1 MAKAKKRIDMP
12 DIKAMYRTVMDDHF
26 PDDLTITFGNQSLV
40 YRKRTWVI
48 DDNGERVNKGLRYGE
63 NPGQEAALYELVSGN
78 LKLGDCSFITPGNGL
93 VSCLSEE
100 GMIQFGKH
108 PGKTNLTDVDSALN
122 ILRYLD
128 KRPAALIMKHNNPS
142 GASHGASAAEAY
154 AKANAADRL
163 AAFGGAAVFN
173 VAVDADAAK
182 LLAENYLEVVA
193 APDYDGAALDILGTR
208 KNLRVVRIDRLDRIR
223 DYAPMRFVDFKS
235 LVDGGLVVQQ
245 SQLNRITT
253 PDAFLPAEWK
263 GKDGTVV
270 KTSRQPSESE
280 KADMLFG
287 WQVEQGV
294 TSNSVLFV
302 KDETTA
308 AIGAGE
314 QDRVGVAEIAIF
326 KAYKKKAD
334 DIAFNRHGCL
344 FFEVELKEQAGSLPA
359 GSAREI
365 SEEAT
370 ALKGG
375 LTGASAISDAFFP
388 KRDGIDAIAKHGVS
402 AVIHPGGSIAD
413 REIIEAANAH
423 GMAMVFTG
431 QRAFKH

>member
-1 MAKAKKRIDMP
+1 MP
-12 DIKAMYRTVMDDHF
+12 DFKAMYRTVMDDHF
-26 PDDLTITFGNQSLV
+26 PDDMTITLGDQKLV

-48 DDNGERVNKGLRYGE
+48 NDDGENIRKGLRYGE

-78 LKLGDCSFITPGNGL
+78 LSLGDCRFIEPGRGL

-100 GMIQFGKH
+100 GLLQFGKH

-122 ILRYLD
+122 VMRYLD
-128 KRPAALIMKHNNPS
+128 ARPAAMIMKHNNPS
-142 GASHGASAAEAY
+142 GASYGSSAAEAY
-154 AKANAADRL
+154 DRANAADRL

-173 VAVDADAAK
+173 VRVDREAAE
-182 LLAENYLEVVA
+182 LMAGNYLEVVA
-193 APDYDGAALDILGTR
+193 APDYDGAALEIFAKK

-223 DYAPMRFVDFKS
+223 DYAPTRFLDFKS
-235 LVDGGLVVQQ
+235 LIDGGIVVQQ
-245 SQLNRITT
+245 SQLNRITAV
-253 PDAFLPAEWK
+253 DAFLPAEAK
-263 GKDGTVV
+263 RKDGSTAVMNR
-270 KTSRQPSESE
+270 KPDEREM
-280 KADMLFG
+280 ADLLFG

-302 KDETTA
+302 KDGTTV

-334 DIAFNRHGCL
+334 DIAFRRHGML
-344 FFEVELKEQAGSLPA
+344 YFEVELKEKNGGLPQGTA
-359 GSAREI
+359 ADIWAE
-365 SEEAT
+365 SES
-370 ALKGG
+370 LKGG
-375 LTGASAISDAFFP
+375 LQGSAAVSDAFFP
-388 KRDGIDAIAKHGVS
+388 KRDGIDAIARHGVAS
-402 AVIHPGGSIAD
+402 VIQPGGSISDA
-413 REIIEAANAH
+413 EIIDAANAH

>member
-1 MAKAKKRIDMP
+1 
-12 DIKAMYRTVMDDHF
+12 MYKTVMDDHF
-26 PDDLTITFGNQSLV
+26 PDEMTITFGDQRLI
-40 YRKRTWVI
+40 YKKRVWII
-48 DDNGERVNKGLRYGE
+48 DDNGEKVEKGLRYGE

-78 LKLGDCSFITPGNGL
+78 LTLGECKFISPGQGL

-100 GMIQFGKH
+100 GMLQFGKH

-122 ILRYLD
+122 VLRYLD
-128 KRPAALIMKHNNPS
+128 ERPAALVMKHNNPS
-142 GASHGASAAEAY
+142 GASYGANAADAY
-154 AKANAADRL
+154 ERANAADRL

-173 VAVDADAAK
+173 FKVDAEAAK
-182 LLAENYLEVVA
+182 AMAANYLEVVA
-193 APDYDGAALDILGTR
+193 APDFDGGALEIFKTK

-223 DYAPMRFVDFKS
+223 DYATERFVDFKS
-235 LVDGGLVVQQ
+235 LIDGGLIVQQ
-245 SQLNRITT
+245 SQLNRIRKAE
-253 PDAFLPAEWK
+253 DFLPAEWV
-263 GKDGTVV
+263 GKDGTRVAI
-270 KTSRQPSESE
+270 SRQPTERE

-287 WQVEQGV
+287 WQVEQAV

-302 KDETTA
+302 KDETTV

-334 DIAFNRHGCL
+334 DIAFRRHGCL
-344 FFEVELKEQAGSLPA
+344 FFEVELKEKAGELPA
-359 GSAREI
+359 GSARTI
-365 SEEAT
+365 QEEASEMR
-370 ALKGG
+370 GG
-375 LTGASAISDAFFP
+375 LSGASAVSDAFFP
-388 KRDGIDAIAKHGVS
+388 KRDGIDAIAGQGVS

-423 GMAMVFTG
+423 GMAMAFTG